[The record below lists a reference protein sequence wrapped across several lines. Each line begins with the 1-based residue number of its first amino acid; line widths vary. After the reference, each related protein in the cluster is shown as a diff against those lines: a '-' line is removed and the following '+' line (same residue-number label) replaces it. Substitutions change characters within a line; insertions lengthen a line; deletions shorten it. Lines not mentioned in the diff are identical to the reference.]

1 MSNSPVVRISRG
13 RFPPERYEEVLR
25 LAEASAVPLI
35 PALEQLRGLLYYF
48 AGVDPATNTFVN
60 VSIWSDLTAAK
71 QMDTLAPMLAQRPIM
86 EKGGVQFDKIANY
99 EPLWKISTK
108 GWG

>member
-1 MSNSPVVRISRG
+1 MSNSPVVRISKG

-60 VSIWSDLTAAK
+60 VSIWRDLTAAK
-71 QMDTLAPMLAQRPIM
+71 QMATLGPTLPHPPTMDKPKL
-86 EKGGVQFDKIANY
+86 QFDKTPNSQ
-99 EPLWKISTK
+99 P
-108 GWG
+108 

>member
-1 MSNSPVVRISRG
+1 MSNSPVVRISKG
-13 RFPPERYEEVLR
+13 HFLPERYEEVLR

-71 QMDTLAPMLAQRPIM
+71 QMDTLGPMLAQRPIM